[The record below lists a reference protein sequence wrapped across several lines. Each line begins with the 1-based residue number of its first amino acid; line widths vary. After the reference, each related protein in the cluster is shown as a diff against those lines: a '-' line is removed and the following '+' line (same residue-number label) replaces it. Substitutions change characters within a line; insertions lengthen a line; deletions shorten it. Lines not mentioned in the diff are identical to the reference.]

1 MNVNIVEKNVWIIM
15 NVINMKTNAIVRRS
29 TKMGWYDIMNTDKKI
44 IREVSAAYW
53 KKKEEERRY
62 EK

>member
-1 MNVNIVEKNVWIIM
+1 
-15 NVINMKTNAIVRRS
+15 
-29 TKMGWYDIMNTDKKI
+29 MGWYDIMNTDKKI